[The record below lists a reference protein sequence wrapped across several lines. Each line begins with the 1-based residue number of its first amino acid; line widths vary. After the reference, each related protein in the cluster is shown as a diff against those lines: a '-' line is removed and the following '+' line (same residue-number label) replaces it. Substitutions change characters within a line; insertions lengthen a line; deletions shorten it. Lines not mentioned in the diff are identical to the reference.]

1 MDLNTLKKFFDE
13 AKNNKKLDWKK
24 STFCGIKERS
34 HVNSILI
41 MHIINLLDRDQPW
54 TFSQQLSKRIAAIY
68 WMNRL
73 LKNNDS
79 DLSNRLWFL
88 KHQEE
93 DLKFVTKYCISPN
106 EEVDFESL
114 LKVQRE
120 ILDLEPGIG
129 KPLVA
134 IVDTFM
140 KLERY
145 FFHLIHQ
152 YFSFTHCK
160 WL

>member
-1 MDLNTLKKFFDE
+1 
-13 AKNNKKLDWKK
+13 
-24 STFCGIKERS
+24 
-34 HVNSILI
+34 

-79 DLSNRLWFL
+79 NLSNRLWFL

-134 IVDTFM
+134 MVDTFM

-152 YFSFTHCK
+152 YFSFTNCK